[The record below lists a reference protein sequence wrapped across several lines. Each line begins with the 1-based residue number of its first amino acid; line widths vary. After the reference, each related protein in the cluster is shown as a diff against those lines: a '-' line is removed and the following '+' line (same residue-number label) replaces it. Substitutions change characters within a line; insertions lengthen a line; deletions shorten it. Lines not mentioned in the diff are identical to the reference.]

1 MSADVAEQ
9 PVPRDRPHRARSR
22 PLCRQQASGNE
33 SAHRMQKGGAGILYP
48 LFLLVVIAPLHF
60 M

>member
-33 SAHRMQKGGAGILYP
+33 SAHRMQKG
-48 LFLLVVIAPLHF
+48 
-60 M
+60 